1 MQERLDSASIG
12 HSMAG
17 GDTGRML
24 DVTALEACPAGQVTT
39 NNLVVLCHTT
49 LTLNALVALEPQ
61 ANLEYLGLFGFEMI
75 ELLNKNE

>member
-12 HSMAG
+12 RSMAG
-17 GDTGRML
+17 GDTGRTL
-24 DVTALEACPAGQVTT
+24 DVMVLEACPVGQVTT

-49 LTLNALVALEPQ
+49 LTPNALVALESKV
-61 ANLEYLGLFGFEMI
+61 NLEYLGLFGFELI

>member
-17 GDTGRML
+17 EDTGRTL
-24 DVTALEACPAGQVTT
+24 DVTVLEACPAGQVTT

-61 ANLEYLGLFGFEMI
+61 ANLEYLGLFGFEKS

>member
-17 GDTGRML
+17 EDTGRTL
-24 DVTALEACPAGQVTT
+24 DVTALEACPAAQVTT

-49 LTLNALVALEPQ
+49 LTPNALVALESK